1 MIFVFVAVLKK
12 VGRVQQSPT
21 GITRS
26 LTKTNLVAGT
36 PLCDPLFKSLSL
48 RPSERNTKF
57 CVLSSVQ

>member
-26 LTKTNLVAGT
+26 LTKTNLVAVM
-36 PLCDPLFKSLSL
+36 PRCFFLFKTL
-48 RPSERNTKF
+48 F
-57 CVLSSVQ
+57 AFQ